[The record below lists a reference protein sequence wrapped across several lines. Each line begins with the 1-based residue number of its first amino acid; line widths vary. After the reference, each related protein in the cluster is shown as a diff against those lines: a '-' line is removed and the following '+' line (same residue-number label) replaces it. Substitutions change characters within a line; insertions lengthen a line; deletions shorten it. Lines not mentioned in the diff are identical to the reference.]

1 MPWRESLEQLKSELA
16 RARDSRME
24 RLAAFDSEI
33 AAEREQLLSR
43 YESLDIVNLMAQMNE
58 VLLDGKGEVEHT
70 VEWEEDGDDDDIYG
84 EDDVADVITTALS
97 WNEGEELEIIVELAM
112 LDEGI
117 SLMVNGIQIRQD
129 SSALE
134 RSLIEAFR
142 EQLQL

>member
-16 RARDSRME
+16 NAREGRME
-24 RLAAFDSEI
+24 RLSAFDSEI
-33 AAEREQLLSR
+33 AEEREQLLSR
-43 YESLDIVNLMAQMNE
+43 YESLDIVNLLSQMNE
-58 VLLDGKGEVEHT
+58 VLLDGKGVVEHT
-70 VEWEEDGDDDDIYG
+70 VEWEQDEDDDVYDD
-84 EDDVADVITTALS
+84 DDVADVITTALS
-97 WNEGEELEIIVELAM
+97 WDEGEELEIVVDLAM

-134 RSLIEAFR
+134 RALIEAFR

>member
-16 RARDSRME
+16 SARDSRME
-24 RLAAFDSEI
+24 RVAVFDSEI

-43 YESLDIVNLMAQMNE
+43 YESLDIVNLVTQMND

-70 VEWEEDGDDDDIYG
+70 VEWEEDEEDDIYDD
-84 EDDVADVITTALS
+84 DDVADVISTALTWS
-97 WNEGEELEIIVELAM
+97 EGEELEIVVEIAM

-117 SLMVNGIQIRQD
+117 SLMVNGVQIRQD

-134 RSLIEAFR
+134 RALIEAFR